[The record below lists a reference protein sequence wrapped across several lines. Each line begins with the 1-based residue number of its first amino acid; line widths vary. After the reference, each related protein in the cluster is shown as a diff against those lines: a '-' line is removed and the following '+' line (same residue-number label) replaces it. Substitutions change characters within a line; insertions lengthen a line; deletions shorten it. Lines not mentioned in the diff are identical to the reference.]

1 MTLHSSFLPSPLPLW
16 PRVQPTQHCLKGRS
30 TSQRLTVPLV
40 PPTGDGDVMQVV
52 ADSLNDFVGFVCVVI
67 RGDAK
72 LVQSPGVDSQHVGD
86 EPVATVL
93 RQRGPHPDL
102 SRLVH
107 QGPGGGGPLGPQQA
121 EGGEGPDTALDEPL
135 APLVA
140 AKMPEFIHQSGM
152 GRIHGG
158 ELKHL
163 LVTIEKKEKT
173 TNKTR
178 KSHIL

>member
-1 MTLHSSFLPSPLPLW
+1 MTLHSSFRPSPLPLW
-16 PRVQPTQHCLKGRS
+16 PRVQPTQHCLEGRS
-30 TSQRLTVPLV
+30 TSQQLTVPLV

-121 EGGEGPDTALDEPL
+121 EGGEVPDTALDEPQ

-140 AKMPEFIHQSGM
+140 AKKPESVHQSCM
-152 GRIHGG
+152 ARICRR
-158 ELKHL
+158 ELKHFC
-163 LVTIEKKEKT
+163 VSVGVPREKH
-173 TNKTR
+173 
-178 KSHIL
+178 SL